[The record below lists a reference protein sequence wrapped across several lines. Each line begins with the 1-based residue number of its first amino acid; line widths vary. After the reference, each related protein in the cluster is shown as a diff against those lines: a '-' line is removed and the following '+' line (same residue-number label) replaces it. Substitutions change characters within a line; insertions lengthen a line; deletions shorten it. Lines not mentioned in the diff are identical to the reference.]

1 MMPTSIALALKEIFY
16 SVLEAIWGVK
26 AVISFLL
33 LFYLLS
39 KFSCPGRHT
48 VLLRKH
54 SEAIA
59 VCPCAASTQWSP
71 QGAQTPLLCQRS
83 FLLGC
88 PAPIRQGCLDVKD
101 TRGTWNGP
109 GRDVSWLPHL
119 PVSGM
124 VKLLSW
130 GVTLGVLCVRLNR
143 VCLHASMCV
152 ALGQERPIYNRTIYI
167 PRK

>member
-1 MMPTSIALALKEIFY
+1 MKPSP
-16 SVLEAIWGVK
+16 SVLVP
-26 AVISFLL
+26 LL
-33 LFYLLS
+33 LS
-39 KFSCPGRHT
+39 GRPKEQ
-48 VLLRKH
+48 R
-54 SEAIA
+54 
-59 VCPCAASTQWSP
+59 P
-71 QGAQTPLLCQRS
+71 PLLCQRS

-143 VCLHASMCV
+143 VCVHASMCV
-152 ALGQERPIYNRTIYI
+152 ALGQERPIYKCTIYI
-167 PRK
+167 PEKISNFFDSLMCPPQKVYSRHFKGIKCLGLTD